1 MLQRA
6 FQYVRG
12 YLRIRVAGY
21 GTERFLNACRHRGIK
36 LWDMKPCGDSY
47 EMSISISGFRR
58 IRPIVR
64 KTGTKAVIVS
74 RVGLPFFLYS
84 YRKRKLF
91 FVGAAACL
99 LFIFALSR
107 FIWSIDI
114 RGNLARTDETL
125 LEFLES
131 RDVKNGMRISDI
143 NCGQIVKD
151 IRKEYND
158 IIWVSASVEGTRLI
172 VQIKENQ
179 DAIQARSS
187 GEEGMEGEGFTDPV
201 DIVADKD
208 CVITDIITRKGVPM
222 VKEGA
227 QVKEGD
233 ILVSGQVPV
242 NNDAGETVSYHY
254 QESDADIT
262 GQASIEYLDS
272 QSLSYEEKKRYD
284 IKRMEYYVRI
294 ADFRFCFA
302 GIRNE
307 YEHFEQ
313 YSMEEQVKLFDNFY
327 LPIYF
332 GSRWAIP
339 YEPEEKAY
347 KQEEYQRLLSG
358 RFFQYCEDLEK
369 KGVEIIENDVKIYRG
384 KESAEAKGILT
395 VAMPVGTKKPSALA
409 ELPEDGAE
417 GQTGEEDGNDGNGD

>member
-1 MLQRA
+1 
-6 FQYVRG
+6 
-12 YLRIRVAGY
+12 
-21 GTERFLNACRHRGIK
+21 
-36 LWDMKPCGDSY
+36 
-47 EMSISISGFRR
+47 
-58 IRPIVR
+58 
-64 KTGTKAVIVS
+64 
-74 RVGLPFFLYS
+74 
-84 YRKRKLF
+84 
-91 FVGAAACL
+91 
-99 LFIFALSR
+99 
-107 FIWSIDI
+107 
-114 RGNLARTDETL
+114 
-125 LEFLES
+125 
-131 RDVKNGMRISDI
+131 MRISDI

-284 IKRMEYYVRI
+284 IKRMVYYVR
-294 ADFRFCFA
+294 
-302 GIRNE
+302 
-307 YEHFEQ
+307 
-313 YSMEEQVKLFDNFY
+313 YSREEQVKLFDNFY

>member
-1 MLQRA
+1 MLRKA
-6 FQYVRG
+6 VQYVRG
-12 YLRIRVAGY
+12 YLRIRIAGY

-36 LWDMKPCGDSY
+36 LWDMEPCGDSY
-47 EMSISISGFRR
+47 EMSITISGFRR
-58 IRPIVR
+58 IKPIVR
-64 KTGTKAVIVS
+64 KTGTRAVIVS
-74 RVGLPFFLYS
+74 RIGLPFFLYG

-91 FVGAAACL
+91 FVGAVLCL
-99 LFIFALSR
+99 LFVFALSR

-125 LEFLES
+125 LEFLKS
-131 RDVKNGMRISDI
+131 RDVKNGMRIADI

-179 DAIQARSS
+179 DAIQAGSS
-187 GEEGMEGEGFTDPV
+187 EEEGAGDPM
-201 DIVADKD
+201 DIVADRD
-208 CVITDIITRKGVPM
+208 CIITEMITRKGVPL

-262 GQASIEYLDS
+262 GQASISYLDS
-272 QSLSYEEKKRYD
+272 QSLFYEGKKPYD
-284 IKRMEYYVRI
+284 IKKREYYVRV

-313 YSMEEQVKLFDNFY
+313 YSRETQVKLFDNFY
-327 LPIYF
+327 IPVYF

-339 YEPEEKAY
+339 YEPEEKTY
-347 KQEEYQRLLSG
+347 KQEEYQSLLSR

-369 KGVEIIENDVKIYRG
+369 KGVEIIENDVKIYTG
-384 KESAEAKGILT
+384 KESAEAKGTLT
-395 VAMPVGTKKPSALA
+395 VAMPVGARRPSALA
-409 ELPEDGAE
+409 GTTAGGTE
-417 GQTGEEDGNDGNGD
+417 GQTGEENGNDGSGD